1 MKLGTSILWQINVPA
16 LYNHLAVLA
25 GKKPFDQGFVNRD
38 TALLRTSVAFG
49 ILFYST
55 LWLVKLSFLMFF
67 RRLGSKVIGLS
78 IWWWCILVVTVLTW
92 VACVADI
99 QYKCSLSSYA
109 FIICEFSPTC
119 LGTNLSMNAGRRS
132 RWRTGWW
139 KAHCGSLES
148 RHYLN
153 RTFYANC
160 VADVMTDCLSKSGP
174 P

>member
-1 MKLGTSILWQINVPA
+1 MWGGTGISLCFLLFRLFVRLHAFRRLYSDDFIIIAAWTMKLGTSILWQINVPA
-16 LYNHLAVLA
+16 LYEHLAVLA

-132 RWRTGWW
+132 R
-139 KAHCGSLES
+139 
-148 RHYLN
+148 
-153 RTFYANC
+153 
-160 VADVMTDCLSKSGP
+160 
-174 P
+174 